1 VSGTWAILR
10 AVPDYGSDRS
20 APASIHQE
28 AVQELG
34 VTHLKSLIAPAIVVD
49 DSHARREK
57 TVGTRAGQLVD
68 GQVYCMEV
76 TVSGE

>member
-1 VSGTWAILR
+1 MGLIG
-10 AVPDYGSDRS
+10 P

-28 AVQELG
+28 AIQALR

-57 TVGTRAGQLVD
+57 TVGTTAGQLVD